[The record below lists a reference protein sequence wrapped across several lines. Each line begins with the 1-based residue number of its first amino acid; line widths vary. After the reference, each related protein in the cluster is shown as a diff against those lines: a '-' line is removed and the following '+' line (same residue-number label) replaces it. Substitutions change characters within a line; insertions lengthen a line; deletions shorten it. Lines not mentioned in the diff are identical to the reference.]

1 MTKFVLGP
9 DIPKACLV
17 NELVDE
23 LKLAARA
30 KFVLEPARDGYF
42 ESFSV
47 SRVAA
52 TGVRPVVW
60 PESLAR
66 STLLDEQV
74 TLTIEKEYR
83 EGAVQ
88 DTVAVVTCCFVET
101 PHLPVLGIDEDKRL
115 VV

>member
-9 DIPKACLV
+9 DIPKTCLV

-83 EGAVQ
+83 ESAVQ

>member
-9 DIPKACLV
+9 DIPKTCLV

-23 LKLAARA
+23 LKLTARA